1 MPPLPAFVFDPD
13 DPRWGAFVLGDLDA
27 DEQAS
32 LERLL
37 TENAAAREH
46 VRTLRLTVEQ
56 LAAALR
62 SEPASGLEVEQRQ
75 TIECA
80 DSRCATSAPGAD
92 DPRVE
97 NSAAALPSRSRRR
110 RLRTM
115 ICGAGVLAVAASLLW
130 FAVAT
135 WLAGHHAAPGRRDRG
150 DEEILGPVPHPD
162 QPPAMHEDD
171 RHTDD
176 ANK

>member
-1 MPPLPAFVFDPD
+1 MPPLPASVFDPD
-13 DPRWGAFVLGDLDA
+13 DPRWGEFVLGDLDA

-37 TENAAAREH
+37 AESAAAREH

-62 SEPASGLEVEQRQ
+62 TEPASGLEVEQRQ
-75 TIECA
+75 TIACA
-80 DSRCATSAPGAD
+80 GVDSHRATSAPCAD

-97 NSAAALPSRSRRR
+97 NSAATLPSRSRRR
-110 RLRTM
+110 RLLTM

-135 WLAGHHAAPGRRDRG
+135 WLAGHHAAPGHRDRG
-150 DEEILGPVPHPD
+150 DEEILGPIPD
-162 QPPAMHEDD
+162 SVSPTTTHG
-171 RHTDD
+171 D
-176 ANK
+176 ATK